1 MFNSRFRNH
10 YYFKKEEKTKTA
22 ATTAFGA
29 DQLNSA
35 LDSITGALE
44 PFSVEMLIIVLVA
57 GLTVTVGPV
66 LVRFAYRWVKGK
78 LQGAFFKG
86 KL

>member
-1 MFNSRFRNH
+1 M
-10 YYFKKEEKTKTA
+10 KGECTQ
-22 ATTAFGA
+22 TTEVAAFGA
-29 DQLNSA
+29 DQLNTA
-35 LDSITGALE
+35 LDSIKTALS
-44 PFSVEMLIIVLVA
+44 PFSVDMLIIILVA
-57 GLTVTVGPV
+57 GLGITVGPV